1 MSEQTNYDEL
11 AYKCEVEIGIAKN
24 LIVKV
29 PLSLIEQ
36 AEENNQAI
44 EVVTPEGR
52 MYITPFDFPNTAEL
66 DSLDYAS
73 AEFEF
78 KPTEEK
84 NVNKESLS
92 KWELQLLDKFH
103 WSWFNLLREPLN
115 SAAFKSIL
123 KRLKQLR
130 GEGDVYPAQ
139 EDMFLPFSYPL
150 GEYERIVVNQS
161 PFQSEFEHVT
171 DLKELYRKLAF
182 NHTFWLHVHFTETV
196 NAEGNHSHE
205 MWEEFI
211 ELIVPL
217 FPSRLKWLVCGIGAE
232 YVLDFL
238 PENALHLELTS
249 SLTPYEFGTLNEILS

>member
-1 MSEQTNYDEL
+1 MEQTKYDEL
-11 AYKCEVEIGIAKN
+11 IYKCEVVPGIAKN

-52 MYITPFDFPNTAEL
+52 MYITPYDFPNTTEL
-66 DSLDYAS
+66 DSLDYTS

-84 NVNKESLS
+84 NVPKESLS

-115 SAAFKSIL
+115 SSEFKSIL
-123 KRLKQLR
+123 KRLKQAR
-130 GEGDVYPAQ
+130 SEGEVFPAQ
-139 EDMFLPFSYPL
+139 EDVFLPFSYAISS
-150 GEYERIVVNQS
+150 YNIVIVNSS
-161 PFQSEFEHVT
+161 PSFSNFTAFNNLSEMY
-171 DLKELYRKLAF
+171 KEL
-182 NHTFWLHVHFTETV
+182 NDNGMFWLNLTLTEEASSFYTK
-196 NAEGNHSHE
+196 GHS

-211 ELIVPL
+211 LDLIPL
-217 FPSRLKWLVCGIGAE
+217 FPTRLKWLVCGEELGNVFEFIPNVSESFGVEE
-232 YVLDFL
+232 YYEVKDVLKL
-238 PENALHLELTS
+238 KR
-249 SLTPYEFGTLNEILS
+249 ILA